1 LVLVVLYDCCT
12 GRLPGDT
19 PRSSALVGASRADR
33 VLTAAGQAVV
43 AAEVDRRSAVLVVE
57 HGT

>member
-1 LVLVVLYDCCT
+1 VLYDCCT

-33 VLTAAGQAVV
+33 VLTAAGQAGVV

>member
-1 LVLVVLYDCCT
+1 MLVVLYDCCT

-33 VLTAAGQAVV
+33 VLTAAGQAGVV